1 MTFRINILIVK
12 IQRFVTKHKSK
23 FIYIYMVLYAVNQ
36 KINLPILQVLELLL
50 EYLLS

>member
-12 IQRFVTKHKSK
+12 IQRFVTKRKSK
-23 FIYIYMVLYAVNQ
+23 FVYIYMTLYAVNQ
-36 KINLPILQVLELLL
+36 KIDLPILQVLELLL